1 MRHNLRNRSRHTDNS
16 FASDYANY
24 SDGFRK
30 AFHHETI
37 SYYRRTNR
45 EYVDIEEP
53 RLSALLTGTPKQVTS
68 LLQSPEDG
76 LVSRF
81 IFYQL
86 EPDLQW
92 KNVWAGKGEQSL
104 GEYFTKLGEEFLE
117 VYDTLSRNSE
127 LEFSFS
133 ASQQEQFNAYFSQLQ
148 EECYA
153 KMGEDVIASVRRLGI
168 ICFRI
173 GMVFTALRMMEDGDF
188 YSPLACSDVD
198 FNSALSITKV
208 LIVHTLQ
215 ILGELSKGNVQSPI
229 KGLNDLKKANF
240 LRDLPEVFDR
250 QDYIETAQRLN
261 VPVKTA
267 EKWISKFC
275 EQNGPLEHTERGK
288 FRKKNV

>member
-1 MRHNLRNRSRHTDNS
+1 ML
-16 FASDYANY
+16 
-24 SDGFRK
+24 
-30 AFHHETI
+30 
-37 SYYRRTNR
+37 TNR

-86 EPDLQW
+86 EPNLQW

-133 ASQQEQFNAYFSQLQ
+133 SSQQEQFNAYFSQLQ

-153 KMGEDVIASVRRLGI
+153 KIGEDVIASVRRLGI

-198 FNSALSITKV
+198 FNSAMSITKV

-215 ILGELSKGNVQSPI
+215 ILGELPKGNVQSPI

-288 FRKKNV
+288 IRKKNV